1 MIGLILLTVVLIAL
15 AFLGANLVVATGVM
29 ALTTLLIGVL
39 KLGSAVATGG
49 GLLVALV
56 LGLLALGPLRRR
68 WISDPALSWFRKV
81 LPKVSD
87 TEQEALD
94 AGTVWWDAELFSGRP
109 DWNRLLTTPKPR
121 LRDDEQ
127 AFLDGPVETL
137 CRMLDDWQIQQDG
150 DLPPAVWR
158 YLKDERFF
166 SLIIDKTYGGR
177 DFSAFGNSAVVMKL
191 ASRNLATAIT
201 VMVPNSLGPGELLSH
216 FGTQAQRDYYLPRL
230 ARGEEIPCFAL
241 TGPAAGSDAAAM
253 PDEGVV
259 CYGDWHGERVLG
271 VNLNWNK
278 RYITLAPVA
287 TLVGLA
293 FKTRD
298 PDGLLGGEEE
308 LGISCALIPATTP
321 GVWTGN
327 RHRPVGSAFMNGPT
341 RGENVFIP
349 LDQIIGGRE
358 RIGQGW
364 RMLMHCL
371 AAGRA
376 ISLPALGTAGAKLS
390 ARYSG
395 EYARIRKQFGMP
407 IAYFEGVEE
416 VLARIAGEAYRIDA
430 ARHLTLSA
438 LALGEKPSVLSAILK
453 WHATEANRRCINDAM
468 DIHGGKGIITGPG
481 NYLAGFYQALPI
493 AITVEGANILTR
505 SLIIFGQGAV
515 RNHPFL
521 LKEMGLARADETEA
535 VRAAFDTALF
545 SHAGFTL
552 RNLARA
558 FVLGISGARLV
569 QAPVAGRTAHY
580 YRQLTR
586 LSAAFAFVADMVLLS
601 LGGAFKF
608 REKISGRLADV
619 LTHLYLASAVLKY
632 HEDNGSPGEDHPLV
646 HWAMRDSLFQIQNA
660 LVNTLRNFPIR
671 PLGLLIQW
679 LIFPLGRPYKA
690 PSDNLGKHTA
700 RLVITDCAARDRLTA
715 GIFQSR
721 GDDVTAKL
729 DRAFKGVLAIAPLEK
744 ILRKQLGEALS
755 ITNYEDLAAR
765 GLAAGLVTEEQ
776 AEAIRATMALVR
788 DVIDVD
794 DFPARESE
802 TG

>member
-1 MIGLILLTVVLIAL
+1 MTGLILLIVALIAL
-15 AFLGANLVVATGVM
+15 AFLGANLVVAAGAM
-29 ALTTLLIGVL
+29 LLATLAVGAF
-39 KLGSAVATGG
+39 KLGGG
-49 GLLVALV
+49 WVLAAGCLSALV
-56 LGLLALGPLRRR
+56 LGLLAAAPLRRR
-68 WISDPALSWFRKV
+68 VISDPALGWFRKV

-94 AGTVWWDAELFSGRP
+94 AGTVWWDAELFSGQP
-109 DWNRLLTTPKPR
+109 NWNRLLTTPKPR

-127 AFLDGPVETL
+127 AFLDGPVEDL
-137 CRMLDDWQIQQDG
+137 CRMLDDWQIHRDG
-150 DLPPAVWR
+150 DLPPAVWQ
-158 YLKDERFF
+158 YLKDQRFF
-166 SLIIDKTYGGR
+166 SLIIDKQYGGR

-191 ASRNLATAIT
+191 ASRNLAAAIT

-216 FGTQAQRDYYLPRL
+216 FGTEAQRDHYLPRL
-230 ARGEEIPCFAL
+230 ARGEDIPCFAL
-241 TGPAAGSDAAAM
+241 TAPAAGSDAAAM

-259 CYGDWHGERVLG
+259 CYGDWQGERVLG
-271 VNLNWNK
+271 LRLNWNK

-287 TLVGLA
+287 TLIGLA

-298 PDGLLGGEEE
+298 PDGLLGGEVD
-308 LGISCALIPATTP
+308 LGISCALIPASAP

-349 LDQIIGGRE
+349 LDQVIGGRE

-453 WHATEANRRCINDAM
+453 WHATEANRRCVNDAM
-468 DIHGGKGIITGPG
+468 DIHGGKGIITGPR

-521 LKEMGLARADETEA
+521 LKEMALARAEENEQ
-535 VRAAFDTALF
+535 VRATFDSTLF
-545 SHAGFTL
+545 RHVGFTL

-558 FVLGISGARLV
+558 FVLGITGARLV
-569 QAPVAGRTAHY
+569 KAPVAGRTAHY

-632 HEDNGSPGEDHPLV
+632 HEDNGCPKEDHPLV
-646 HWAMRDSLFQIQNA
+646 HWAVRDSLFQIQNA

-671 PLGLLIQW
+671 PLGLVIQW
-679 LIFPLGRPYKA
+679 LIFPLGRPYKE
-690 PSDNLGKHTA
+690 PSDNLGKHAA
-700 RLVITDCAARDRLTA
+700 RLVITDCAARERLTA
-715 GIFQSR
+715 GIFLSE
-721 GDDVTAKL
+721 GDDVTAIL
-729 DRAFKGVLAIAPLEK
+729 GRAFKGVLAIAPLEK
-744 ILRKQLGEALS
+744 ALRKQLGESLS
-755 ITNYEDLAAR
+755 ITNYEDIAAR
-765 GLAAGLVTEEQ
+765 GLAAGLISEAD
-776 AEAIRATMALVR
+776 AEAIRTTMALVR
-788 DVIDVD
+788 EVIDVD
-794 DFPARESE
+794 DFPPGDGAA
-802 TG
+802 G